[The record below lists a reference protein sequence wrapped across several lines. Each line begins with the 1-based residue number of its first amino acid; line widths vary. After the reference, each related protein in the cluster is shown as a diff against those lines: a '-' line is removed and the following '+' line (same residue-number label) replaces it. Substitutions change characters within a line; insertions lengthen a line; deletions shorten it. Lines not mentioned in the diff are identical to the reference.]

1 MLLLLR
7 WSGLRISDAAKLER
21 SALTPDG
28 KLFLYTQKT
37 GQPVYVPLPPSVV
50 KMLRELPNL
59 DNSRYFFWNGRT
71 SEETPG
77 KQWWKTLKHI
87 FRAAGLPNAHPHSLR
102 DTFAVEML
110 VAGVTLEEV
119 SI

>member
-37 GQPVYVPLPPSVV
+37 GQPVYVPLPPSLV
-50 KMLRELPNL
+50 KMLRDLPNPE
-59 DNSRYFFWNGRT
+59 NPRYFFWSGT
-71 SEETPG
+71 SQSETPG
-77 KQWWKTLKHI
+77 KSCRS
-87 FRAAGLPNAHPHSLR
+87 FRCQ
-102 DTFAVEML
+102 
-110 VAGVTLEEV
+110 
-119 SI
+119 